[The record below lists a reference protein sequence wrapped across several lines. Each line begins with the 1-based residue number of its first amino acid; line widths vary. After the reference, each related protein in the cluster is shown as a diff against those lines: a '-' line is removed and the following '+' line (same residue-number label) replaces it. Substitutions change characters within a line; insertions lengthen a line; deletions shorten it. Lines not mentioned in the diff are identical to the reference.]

1 MTQSPETQTEPAL
14 RQGWFDVTRP
24 EPGLVVIAEPLHAE
38 NVKSFLITGTER
50 ALLIDTGTGV
60 GDLGRL
66 VAELTDLPVTVVVS
80 HAHWDH
86 VGGNRHFADVRAPA
100 SAHAALRHGW
110 SDERMARAFAPDQLS
125 GPLPDETDPDHLG
138 IPPLTHVGTV
148 ADGET
153 FKTFNLGGRSLTAM
167 AAPGHAP
174 DLIVL
179 LDRDNG
185 ILFGTDAA
193 YADALYVQSDESDL
207 DTYQQTLD
215 RLAALVPD
223 LRVVYGSHG
232 PAAFAPSLLP
242 EMAKALRSVRA
253 GRPAD
258 GRRAG
263 GREHRF
269 DGFSI
274 IAPAD
279 VVDADAGG

>member
-1 MTQSPETQTEPAL
+1 MSHVSRSSD
-14 RQGWFDVTRP
+14 RQGWFSVSRP
-24 EPGLVVIAEPLHAE
+24 EPGLVVIAEPGHVE
-38 NVKSFLITGTER
+38 DVKSFLVIGSDR

-60 GDLGRL
+60 DDLGRL
-66 VAELTDLPVTVVVS
+66 VAELTDLPVTVIVS

-100 SAHAALRHGW
+100 PAHPALRHGW
-110 SDERMARAFAPDQLS
+110 SDARMARAFAADQLA
-125 GPLPDETDPDHLG
+125 GPLPEGTDPEHLG
-138 IPPLTHVGTV
+138 IPPLADVGMVT
-148 ADGET
+148 DGEM
-153 FKTFNLGGRSLTAM
+153 FDLGGRILTAM

-193 YADALYVQSDESDL
+193 YADALYAQSDQSDL
-207 DTYQQTLD
+207 DAYQRTLD
-215 RLAALVPD
+215 RLAALAPD

-232 PAAFAPSLLP
+232 TAAFSPSLLP
-242 EMAKALRSVRA
+242 DMARALRSVRA

-258 GRRAG
+258 GQRAG
-263 GREHRF
+263 GQEHRF

-274 IAPAD
+274 IAPRTEA
-279 VVDADAGG
+279 VAG

>member
-1 MTQSPETQTEPAL
+1 MTQSPKTQTEQSL
-14 RQGWFDVTRP
+14 WQGWFDVTRP

-86 VGGNRHFADVRAPA
+86 VGGNRHFADVRAPVG
-100 SAHAALRHGW
+100 AHAALRYGW
-110 SDERMARAFAPDQLS
+110 SDERMARVFAPDQLT
-125 GPLPDETDPDHLG
+125 GPLPGGTDPDHLG
-138 IPPLTHVGTV
+138 IPPMPHVGTV
-148 ADGET
+148 AEGEA
-153 FKTFNLGGRSLTAM
+153 FDLGDRALIVM

-174 DLIVL
+174 DLVVL

-193 YADALYVQSDESDL
+193 YADALYAQSDESDL
-207 DTYQQTLD
+207 NTYQQTLD
-215 RLAALVPD
+215 RLAALAPD

-274 IAPAD
+274 IALAD
-279 VVDADAGG
+279 VVDADAGS